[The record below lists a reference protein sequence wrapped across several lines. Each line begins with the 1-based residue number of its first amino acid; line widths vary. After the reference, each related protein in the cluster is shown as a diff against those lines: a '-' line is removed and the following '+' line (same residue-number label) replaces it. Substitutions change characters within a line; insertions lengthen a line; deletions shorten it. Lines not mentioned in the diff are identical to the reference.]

1 MRPTSYQSED
11 LDRLLRKHKIATLDD
26 LKAVLGTDVDSTVF
40 RKLNELAYRTS
51 YSHRGSY
58 YTLDEIAQF
67 DRKGL
72 WSLRSVWFS
81 KYGTLLATVK
91 ALVAACEAG
100 YYVDELEDVVQVDVK
115 APLLK
120 LVREK
125 RLAREQVFG
134 RYLYLATDVST
145 RKQQLSARQVHEA
158 SPSTLG
164 WVGGVRVLPVE
175 LKAAI
180 VLFYSL
186 LDEKQRRLYAGVEAM
201 KLGHGGD
208 QQIAELLGMGQELLN
223 LKNLSVVGCDN
234 DDILE
239 GNGSFLTVPIDPS
252 GVAFQ
257 NAVHKVANYLRLF
270 RRAVVIAVMFNG
282 NVAQTGTAER
292 SRRPDGLLVQTDP

>member
-1 MRPTSYQSED
+1 M
-11 LDRLLRKHKIATLDD
+11 
-26 LKAVLGTDVDSTVF
+26 LGTDVDSTVF

-100 YYVDELEDVVQVDVK
+100 YYVDELEDEVQVDVK

-208 QQIAELLGMGQELLN
+208 QQIAELLGMDPSTVARGRRELLMRDVA
-223 LKNLSVVGCDN
+223 LD
-234 DDILE
+234 
-239 GNGSFLTVPIDPS
+239 
-252 GVAFQ
+252 GVRR
-257 NAVHKVANYLRLF
+257 KGGG
-270 RRAVVIAVMFNG
+270 RRAV
-282 NVAQTGTAER
+282 QKKRQKSSPR
-292 SRRPDGLLVQTDP
+292 SKNS

>member
-81 KYGTLLATVK
+81 KYGSSWPLLATVK

-175 LKAAI
+175 
-180 VLFYSL
+180 SPM
-186 LDEKQRRLYAGVEAM
+186 D
-201 KLGHGGD
+201 
-208 QQIAELLGMGQELLN
+208 
-223 LKNLSVVGCDN
+223 
-234 DDILE
+234 
-239 GNGSFLTVPIDPS
+239 
-252 GVAFQ
+252 
-257 NAVHKVANYLRLF
+257 
-270 RRAVVIAVMFNG
+270 
-282 NVAQTGTAER
+282 R
-292 SRRPDGLLVQTDP
+292 SRRRHGGEKVSPYQRLSPYGRSRSRA

>member
-1 MRPTSYQSED
+1 M
-11 LDRLLRKHKIATLDD
+11 
-26 LKAVLGTDVDSTVF
+26 
-40 RKLNELAYRTS
+40 
-51 YSHRGSY
+51 
-58 YTLDEIAQF
+58 
-67 DRKGL
+67 
-72 WSLRSVWFS
+72 
-81 KYGTLLATVK
+81 
-91 ALVAACEAG
+91 
-100 YYVDELEDVVQVDVK
+100 VQVDVK

-208 QQIAELLGMGQELLN
+208 QQIAELLGM
-223 LKNLSVVGCDN
+223 DP
-234 DDILE
+234 
-239 GNGSFLTVPIDPS
+239 NGS
-252 GVAFQ
+252 Q
-257 NAVHKVANYLRLF
+257 
-270 RRAVVIAVMFNG
+270 
-282 NVAQTGTAER
+282 R
-292 SRRPDGLLVQTDP
+292 S

>member
-100 YYVDELEDVVQVDVK
+100 YYVDELSVHWYLVQH
-115 APLLK
+115 PGLR
-120 LVREK
+120 RECH
-125 RLAREQVFG
+125 REV
-134 RYLYLATDVST
+134 
-145 RKQQLSARQVHEA
+145 
-158 SPSTLG
+158 
-164 WVGGVRVLPVE
+164 
-175 LKAAI
+175 
-180 VLFYSL
+180 
-186 LDEKQRRLYAGVEAM
+186 
-201 KLGHGGD
+201 
-208 QQIAELLGMGQELLN
+208 
-223 LKNLSVVGCDN
+223 
-234 DDILE
+234 
-239 GNGSFLTVPIDPS
+239 
-252 GVAFQ
+252 
-257 NAVHKVANYLRLF
+257 VANGR
-270 RRAVVIAVMFNG
+270 
-282 NVAQTGTAER
+282 TATL
-292 SRRPDGLLVQTDP
+292 SCSP

>member
-145 RKQQLSARQVHEA
+145 RKQQLSARQVRGVTFHVGLGRG
-158 SPSTLG
+158 SP
-164 WVGGVRVLPVE
+164 RAP
-175 LKAAI
+175 
-180 VLFYSL
+180 
-186 LDEKQRRLYAGVEAM
+186 RGVEGCAFFSTACSM
-201 KLGHGGD
+201 K
-208 QQIAELLGMGQELLN
+208 
-223 LKNLSVVGCDN
+223 S
-234 DDILE
+234 
-239 GNGSFLTVPIDPS
+239 S
-252 GVAFQ
+252 
-257 NAVHKVANYLRLF
+257 AVSTR
-270 RRAVVIAVMFNG
+270 
-282 NVAQTGTAER
+282 E
-292 SRRPDGLLVQTDP
+292 SRP

>member
-1 MRPTSYQSED
+1 M
-11 LDRLLRKHKIATLDD
+11 
-26 LKAVLGTDVDSTVF
+26 GTDVDSTVF

-186 LDEKQRRLYAGVEAM
+186 LDEKQRRLYAGVEARSSRWRPTAM
-201 KLGHGGD
+201 LGISEHGS
-208 QQIAELLGMGQELLN
+208 QRCRELLMRDVEL
-223 LKNLSVVGCDN
+223 D
-234 DDILE
+234 
-239 GNGSFLTVPIDPS
+239 
-252 GVAFQ
+252 GVRR
-257 NAVHKVANYLRLF
+257 KGGG
-270 RRAVVIAVMFNG
+270 RRAVTPEAAPHEARHRG
-282 NVAQTGTAER
+282 
-292 SRRPDGLLVQTDP
+292 RPDRECTPTRLLASEASESAEALKLCGAEDRDTQFACIADRHPISSRPGGIQKRRAGLDREPTLVKAMTSYR

>member
-11 LDRLLRKHKIATLDD
+11 LDRLLMKHKIATLDD

-186 LDEKQRRLYAGVEAM
+186 LDEK
-201 KLGHGGD
+201 
-208 QQIAELLGMGQELLN
+208 
-223 LKNLSVVGCDN
+223 
-234 DDILE
+234 
-239 GNGSFLTVPIDPS
+239 
-252 GVAFQ
+252 
-257 NAVHKVANYLRLF
+257 
-270 RRAVVIAVMFNG
+270 
-282 NVAQTGTAER
+282 
-292 SRRPDGLLVQTDP
+292 

>member
-1 MRPTSYQSED
+1 MRGSPAPTVADGS
-11 LDRLLRKHKIATLDD
+11 RVAGGG
-26 LKAVLGTDVDSTVF
+26 A
-40 RKLNELAYRTS
+40 
-51 YSHRGSY
+51 RGSY

-145 RKQQLSARQVHEA
+145 RKQQLSARQAHEA

-186 LDEKQRRLYAGVEAM
+186 LDEKQRRLTFFARSTA
-201 KLGHGGD
+201 
-208 QQIAELLGMGQELLN
+208 I
-223 LKNLSVVGCDN
+223 VV
-234 DDILE
+234 
-239 GNGSFLTVPIDPS
+239 SFIRTPPFS
-252 GVAFQ
+252 
-257 NAVHKVANYLRLF
+257 
-270 RRAVVIAVMFNG
+270 M
-282 NVAQTGTAER
+282 R
-292 SRRPDGLLVQTDP
+292 SFD

>member
-1 MRPTSYQSED
+1 MRLTSYQSED

-208 QQIAELLGMGQELLN
+208 QQIAELLGMDPSTVARGRRELLMRDVE
-223 LKNLSVVGCDN
+223 LD
-234 DDILE
+234 
-239 GNGSFLTVPIDPS
+239 
-252 GVAFQ
+252 GVRR
-257 NAVHKVANYLRLF
+257 KGGG
-270 RRAVVIAVMFNG
+270 RRAV
-282 NVAQTGTAER
+282 QKKRQKSSPR
-292 SRRPDGLLVQTDP
+292 SKNS

>member
-1 MRPTSYQSED
+1 
-11 LDRLLRKHKIATLDD
+11 
-26 LKAVLGTDVDSTVF
+26 
-40 RKLNELAYRTS
+40 
-51 YSHRGSY
+51 
-58 YTLDEIAQF
+58 LDEIARF
-67 DRKGL
+67 DQTGL

-81 KYGTLLATVK
+81 KYGTLLATVQ

-100 YYVDELEDVVQVDVK
+100 YYVDELENVVQVDVK

-134 RYLYLATDVST
+134 RYLYLATDVGT

-158 SPSTLG
+158 VPSTLG
-164 WVGGVRVLPVE
+164 WVGGVRVLPAE

-208 QQIAELLGMGQELLN
+208 QQIAELLGMDPSTVARGRRELLTRDVE
-223 LKNLSVVGCDN
+223 LDGVRRKGGGRLAVQKKRQKSSPRSKNS
-234 DDILE
+234 
-239 GNGSFLTVPIDPS
+239 
-252 GVAFQ
+252 
-257 NAVHKVANYLRLF
+257 
-270 RRAVVIAVMFNG
+270 
-282 NVAQTGTAER
+282 
-292 SRRPDGLLVQTDP
+292 

>member
-1 MRPTSYQSED
+1 MRPTSYRSED

-26 LKAVLGTDVDSTVF
+26 LKAVLGTCGRPSSESSMSWRIGQATPTVVD
-40 RKLNELAYRTS
+40 
-51 YSHRGSY
+51 

-145 RKQQLSARQVHEA
+145 RKQQLSAARYMRRHLPRWAGSGESA
-158 SPSTLG
+158 CSPWS
-164 WVGGVRVLPVE
+164 
-175 LKAAI
+175 
-180 VLFYSL
+180 
-186 LDEKQRRLYAGVEAM
+186 
-201 KLGHGGD
+201 
-208 QQIAELLGMGQELLN
+208 
-223 LKNLSVVGCDN
+223 
-234 DDILE
+234 
-239 GNGSFLTVPIDPS
+239 
-252 GVAFQ
+252 
-257 NAVHKVANYLRLF
+257 
-270 RRAVVIAVMFNG
+270 
-282 NVAQTGTAER
+282 
-292 SRRPDGLLVQTDP
+292 